1 VGLCRAVSD
10 VVAAYA
16 AQRDYP
22 LRSMFN
28 GLRYIVKS
36 GNQGR
41 MMPHDLSTNASL
53 AGCRL
58 F

>member
-1 VGLCRAVSD
+1 MR
-10 VVAAYA
+10 
-16 AQRDYP
+16 
-22 LRSMFN
+22 RSGITR